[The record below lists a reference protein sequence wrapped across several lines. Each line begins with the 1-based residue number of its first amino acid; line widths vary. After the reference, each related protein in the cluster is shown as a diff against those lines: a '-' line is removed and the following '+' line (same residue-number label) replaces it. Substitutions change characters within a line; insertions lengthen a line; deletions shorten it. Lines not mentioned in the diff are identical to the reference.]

1 MEETSGWDAKTPRG
15 KQGKNA
21 RKLARRGDP
30 EAKEAKEEAELQAKL
45 EKEKQAKERNARLA
59 EKQQRDAEEEAMRKK
74 EKEEKKK
81 QVLGRLDELKAEVA
95 KSKEQFVPQCV
106 SLAWSA
112 DGQTLYSG
120 YTDNVIRVWQ
130 VQASTR

>member
-1 MEETSGWDAKTPRG
+1 VLRF
-15 KQGKNA
+15 
-21 RKLARRGDP
+21 L
-30 EAKEAKEEAELQAKL
+30 KEIKYFIKFLNFFQDL
-45 EKEKQAKERNARLA
+45 EHKII
-59 EKQQRDAEEEAMRKK
+59 
-74 EKEEKKK
+74 
-81 QVLGRLDELKAEVA
+81 VDELKAEVA
-95 KSKEQFVPQCV
+95 KSKEHFVPQCV